1 MLIIDKQMLSHHMGH
16 KWMKNILM
24 DGYDLFNVSNG
35 CELCGM
41 DETNPTK

>member
-1 MLIIDKQMLSHHMGH
+1 MLIIDRHAITPNGI

-24 DGYDLFNVSNG
+24 DGHDLFNVCNG
-35 CELCGM
+35 CELRGM

>member
-35 CELCGM
+35 CELCEM